1 MNQVRSEVAKITR
14 LGVVL
19 RVYVY
24 EIDGL
29 LVDTGPYSALNQLK
43 PFFNQINIDQI
54 ALTHIHED
62 HSGNANWLSKK
73 KHVPIY
79 VHESSL
85 EYAKQNGKYPFYRR
99 LYWGPRKPFDAKPLP
114 NIIETENYKLK
125 VLETPGHSADSVS
138 LYEENNGWLFTG
150 DLYITQKPKLFLKE
164 ESIIKTIQSL
174 EMLLELDINN
184 LYCSHTGRV
193 SNGKQKLRGKLN
205 YLLQLQD
212 DVWTLQKQGLS
223 NREIEKQLFPGS
235 SPLIY
240 ISRKEF
246 SYSRAI
252 ESIIK
257 NE

>member
-1 MNQVRSEVAKITR
+1 MIQVRSEAAKITR
-14 LGVVL
+14 IGIVL

-43 PFFNQINIDQI
+43 PFFNRINIEQI

-62 HSGNANWLSKK
+62 HSGNANWLWKK

-79 VHESSL
+79 VHENSVD
-85 EYAKQNGKYPFYRR
+85 YAKQNGKYPFYRR
-99 LYWGPRKPFDAKPLP
+99 MYWGPRKPFDAKPIP
-114 NIIETENYKLK
+114 KTIETENYKFQ
-125 VLETPGHSADSVS
+125 VIETPGHSEDSIS
-138 LYEENNGWLFTG
+138 LYEETNGWLFTG

-174 EMLLELDINN
+174 EKLLDLDINN
-184 LYCSHTGRV
+184 LYCSHTGKIT
-193 SNGKQKLRGKLN
+193 NGKQKLRGKLN
-205 YLLQLQD
+205 FLLKLQE
-212 DVWTLQKQGLS
+212 DVLTLQQKGLS
-223 NREIEKQLFPGS
+223 NKEIEKQLFPDS

-240 ISRKEF
+240 LSRNEF